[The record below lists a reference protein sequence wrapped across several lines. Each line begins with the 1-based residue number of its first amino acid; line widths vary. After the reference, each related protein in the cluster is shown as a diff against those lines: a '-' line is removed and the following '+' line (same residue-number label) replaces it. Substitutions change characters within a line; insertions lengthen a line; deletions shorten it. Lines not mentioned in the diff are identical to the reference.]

1 MRLSHV
7 PLRLATGA
15 FLLNSGYAK
24 RALDGDSAAGMQGM
38 AAVVVPQ
45 AAKMPPEQFGKTL
58 SMGEMA
64 LGAALLTPF
73 VSPLVAGAGLTA
85 FSAGL
90 LQMYRKT
97 PGMTEADGI
106 RPTQDG
112 TAIAKDVW
120 MLGAGLALVIDGLI
134 DGTKGAAKSTRKS
147 VRKSTKNAQKNAGKA
162 RKNAGK
168 SAQRARRSLPV

>member
-15 FLLNSGYAK
+15 FILNSGLDK
-24 RALDGDSAAGMQGM
+24 RGLPPEAAAGLQGM
-38 AAVVVPQ
+38 ATAAVPQ
-45 AAKMPPEQFGKTL
+45 AANMAPEQFGKAVAY
-58 SMGEMA
+58 GERA
-64 LGAALLTPF
+64 LGAALLLPF
-73 VSPLVAGAGLTA
+73 VSPLKAGLALSA

-90 LQMYRKT
+90 LQMYRNT

-120 MLGAGLALVIDGLI
+120 MLGIGLALVADGLI
-134 DGTKGAAKSTRKS
+134 DDTKDAAKT
-147 VRKSTKNAQKNAGKA
+147 TKRAVHKQAKTTKRAVHKQAKAA
-162 RKNAGK
+162 RKA
-168 SAQRARRSLPV
+168 LPV